1 MSFKKTL
8 RNTLAGGLVGL
19 AALVGSAQKADGAI
33 IPFNPN
39 ESALVTQPLVGMSQT
54 DDNFMLTSQNGT
66 YSMNKSGIGNFQET
80 AEYSNFRSMQDAASL
95 GNDFTLHLGIDN
107 AIYRMDNNT
116 GNFAPFGS
124 QSILGD
130 AGLGAFGLGALASEN
145 KAYSFAVNGNNEIV
159 GKEWDLNS
167 LLVTDTINFGVLG
180 SQYGTPTGA
189 EAYKL
194 DNGNIGFLLTTKDA
208 PSSGENYFLDFN
220 RDGTFTGNGG
230 LLNGAFGS
238 LEDLTYNNGEIG
250 LGYDS
255 AFFGRVQ
262 TGQYQGTAV
271 PEPTTALLFGLGA
284 LGAATIRR
292 LRM

>member
-8 RNTLAGGLVGL
+8 RNILAGGLVGL

-33 IPFNPN
+33 VSFNPDQ
-39 ESALVTQPLVGMSQT
+39 STLTDRPIYGMSQAT
-54 DDNFMLTSQNGT
+54 DDFYLTGNSDTFKLDKNFS
-66 YSMNKSGIGNFQET
+66 GNFQET
-80 AEYSNFRSMQDAASL
+80 AEYSNEHTMQDAASL
-95 GNDFTLHLGIDN
+95 GNDYTLHLGIDN
-107 AIYRMDNNT
+107 VIYRMDNNT

-124 QSILGD
+124 QGTLGS
-130 AGLGAFGLGALASEN
+130 AGLNSFGLGALASEN
-145 KAYSFAVNGNNEIV
+145 KAYSFAVNGNNEII

-208 PSSGENYFLDFN
+208 PSSRENYFLDFN

-262 TGQYQGTAV
+262 TGQYQGTAI

-292 LRM
+292 SRK